1 MNNFDDVSI
10 RMPLGSAPLSGL
22 HDHVAARI
30 CQEEEEVGEEA
41 KVRATAS
48 NTNCWGRAKN
58 MRKENVVSDTKEKNS
73 KL

>member
-1 MNNFDDVSI
+1 MI
-10 RMPLGSAPLSGL
+10 W
-22 HDHVAARI
+22 
-30 CQEEEEVGEEA
+30 QEEEEVGEEA
-41 KVRATAS
+41 KEVRATAS